1 MARLPGVPTVRNFLR
16 PVVIPAV
23 AAALILA
30 SAIPAQA
37 QARGRA
43 VPRSA
48 PVVTAPA
55 AGRAVATPRP
65 VATGPVYGP
74 GARYGYGYGYPYYGY
89 GYPYRPYY
97 PYYPSFGYGFG
108 FTVGFGFGFP
118 YSPWYGSLGYGYGY
132 PYGGYPYPYPFA
144 PYYGY
149 GYAMDVLTASLRL
162 EVKPRDAE
170 VYVDGY
176 RAGTV
181 DNFDGVFQRLRLTPG
196 EHSVVLYLDG
206 FHKVEQPIY
215 VGHGAD
221 QNVKLEMVKLGP
233 GEEAGPRPVPPPP
246 DERAEQQAREPRP
259 EDPRRGRGGPPP
271 EITVEQ
277 DPGPRSFGVLA
288 LNVQPA
294 DAEILID
301 GAPWTIPAGDARLN
315 VQLPAGRHRV
325 EIRKAGFATYT
336 EEVAVQAGRRLAL
349 NISLIRV
356 PAGGGASAVR
366 ASGGR

>member
-1 MARLPGVPTVRNFLR
+1 VATARP
-16 PVVIPAV
+16 
-23 AAALILA
+23 
-30 SAIPAQA
+30 
-37 QARGRA
+37 
-43 VPRSA
+43 
-48 PVVTAPA
+48 APA
-55 AGRAVATPRP
+55 PRAYAP
-65 VATGPVYGP
+65 GP
-74 GARYGYGYGYPYYGY
+74 RYGYGYGY

-97 PYYPSFGYGFG
+97 PYYPYYGYGFG
-108 FTVGFGFGFP
+108 FTVGFGFGGPWYP
-118 YSPWYGSLGYGYGY
+118 YSPWYGSVGYGY
-132 PYGGYPYPYPFA
+132 PYGPYPYAFS

-181 DNFDGVFQRLRLTPG
+181 DNFDGVFQRLRLRPG

-206 FHKVEQPIY
+206 FRKVEQQIY
-215 VGHGAD
+215 AGHGAD
-221 QNVKLEMVKLGP
+221 QSVKLEMEKVGA
-233 GEEAGPRPVPPPP
+233 GEQTGPRPVPPPP
-246 DERAEQQAREPRP
+246 PTADEQAERQAREPRP

-271 EITVEQ
+271 DITVEQ
-277 DPGPRSFGVLA
+277 EPGPRSFGVLA

-301 GAPWTIPAGDARLN
+301 GAPWTIPAGEARLN

-325 EIRKAGFATYT
+325 EIRKAGFASYS
-336 EEVAVQAGRRLAL
+336 EEVAVQPGRRFAL

-356 PAGGGASAVR
+356 PTGGGVR
-366 ASGGR
+366 ANGGR

>member
-23 AAALILA
+23 AALLILGT
-30 SAIPAQA
+30 AIPAQA

-43 VPRSA
+43 APRPTVGA
-48 PVVTAPA
+48 PTPA
-55 AGRAVATPRP
+55 RPVATPRP
-65 VATGPVYGP
+65 VPAGQVYGP
-74 GARYGYGYGYPYYGY
+74 GPRYGYGYGYPYYGY

-97 PYYPSFGYGFG
+97 PYFGYGFG
-108 FTVGFGFGFP
+108 FTVGFGFGGP
-118 YSPWYGSLGYGYGY
+118 WYPSYPWYGSFGYGY
-132 PYGGYPYPYPFA
+132 PYGPYPYY
-144 PYYGY
+144 PYFGYGY
-149 GYAMDVLTASLRL
+149 GYAFDTASLRL
-162 EVKPRDAE
+162 EVKPRETE

-181 DNFDGVFQRLRLTPG
+181 DNFDGTFQRLRLRPG

-206 FHKVEQPIY
+206 FRTVEQQIY
-215 VGHGAD
+215 VGHGAN
-221 QNVKLEMVKLGP
+221 QNVKLEMEKLGA
-233 GEEAGPRPVPPPP
+233 GEQMGPRPVPPPP

-259 EDPRRGRGGPPP
+259 EDPRRGRAAPPP
-271 EITVEQ
+271 DITVEQ
-277 DPGPRSFGVLA
+277 EPGPRSFGVLA

-301 GAPWTIPAGDARLN
+301 GAPWTIPAGDLRLN

-349 NISLIRV
+349 NVSLIRV
-356 PAGGGASAVR
+356 PAGGGR
-366 ASGGR
+366 

>member
-16 PVVIPAV
+16 PVAIPAV
-23 AAALILA
+23 AAALILG
-30 SAIPAQA
+30 SVIPAQA

-43 VPRSA
+43 APRSA
-48 PVVTAPA
+48 PVVGAPTAVRP
-55 AGRAVATPRP
+55 VATPRP
-65 VATGPVYGP
+65 VSARPVYGP
-74 GARYGYGYGYPYYGY
+74 GPRYGYGYGYGYPYYGY

-97 PYYPSFGYGFG
+97 PYFGYGFG
-108 FTVGFGFGFP
+108 FTVGFGFGGPWYP
-118 YSPWYGSLGYGYGY
+118 YYPWYGSFGYGYPYGPYPYAAYPYYGYGYGY
-132 PYGGYPYPYPFA
+132 P
-144 PYYGY
+144 
-149 GYAMDVLTASLRL
+149 MDVLTASLRL

-181 DNFDGVFQRLRLTPG
+181 DNFDGVFQRLRLRPG

-206 FHKVEQPIY
+206 FRKVEQQLY

-221 QNVKLEMVKLGP
+221 QSVKLEMEKLGAD
-233 GEEAGPRPVPPPP
+233 EQTGPRPVPPPP
-246 DERAEQQAREPRP
+246 PTADERAEQQAREPRP

-271 EITVEQ
+271 DITVEQ
-277 DPGPRSFGVLA
+277 EPGPRSFGVLA
-288 LNVQPA
+288 LNVQPV

-349 NISLIRV
+349 NVSLIRV
-356 PAGGGASAVR
+356 PAGR
-366 ASGGR
+366 

>member
-1 MARLPGVPTVRNFLR
+1 MDVMARLPGVPTVRNLLR
-16 PVVIPAV
+16 PVAIPAV
-23 AAALILA
+23 AAALVLG
-30 SAIPAQA
+30 SVVPAQA

-43 VPRSA
+43 VPRPA
-48 PVVTAPA
+48 PVVTAPTG
-55 AGRAVATPRP
+55 GRAVAVPRP
-65 VATGPVYGP
+65 VSAGPVYGP
-74 GARYGYGYGYPYYGY
+74 GPRYGYGYGYPYYRY
-89 GYPYRPYY
+89 GYPYYRPYY
-97 PYYPSFGYGFG
+97 PYFGYGFG
-108 FTVGFGFGFP
+108 FTVGFGFGGP
-118 YSPWYGSLGYGYGY
+118 YYPWYGSFGYGYPYGPYGYGYGY
-132 PYGGYPYPYPFA
+132 PYY

-149 GYAMDVLTASLRL
+149 GYPMDVLTASLRL

-181 DNFDGVFQRLRLTPG
+181 DNFDGVFQRLRMPPG
-196 EHSVVLYLDG
+196 EHSVVLYRDG
-206 FHKVEQPIY
+206 FRKVEQQIY
-215 VGHGAD
+215 LGHGAN
-221 QNVKLEMVKLGP
+221 QNVKLELEKLGA
-233 GEEAGPRPVPPPP
+233 GEETGPRPVPPPP

-271 EITVEQ
+271 DVTVEQ

-301 GAPWTIPAGDARLN
+301 GAPWTIPAGESRLN
-315 VQLPAGRHRV
+315 LQLPAGRHRV
-325 EIRKAGFATYT
+325 EIRKTGFATYT

-349 NISLIRV
+349 NVSLIRV
-356 PAGGGASAVR
+356 PAGGGLR

>member
-1 MARLPGVPTVRNFLR
+1 MARLPGVPTVRNLLR
-16 PVVIPAV
+16 PVVIGAV
-23 AAALILA
+23 AAALILG
-30 SAIPAQA
+30 SVIPVQA

-48 PVVTAPA
+48 PVVSPPA
-55 AGRAVATPRP
+55 AGRAVAAPRP
-65 VATGPVYGP
+65 VATGPIYGP
-74 GARYGYGYGYPYYGY
+74 GPRYGYGYGYGYPYYPY
-89 GYPYRPYY
+89 YRPYY
-97 PYYPSFGYGFG
+97 PYYPCC
-108 FTVGFGFGFP
+108 GFGFGFTIGFGFGAP
-118 YSPWYGSLGYGYGY
+118 YYPWYGSFGYGY
-132 PYGGYPYPYPFA
+132 PYGAYGYGYPFY

-149 GYAMDVLTASLRL
+149 GYPLDVLTASLRL
-162 EVKPRDAE
+162 EVKPRNAE

-181 DNFDGVFQRLRLTPG
+181 DNFDGVFQRLRLRPG

-206 FHKVEQPIY
+206 FRKVEQQLY

-221 QNVKLEMVKLGP
+221 QSVKLEMEKLGA

-271 EITVEQ
+271 DITVEQ
-277 DPGPRSFGVLA
+277 DPGPRSFGVIA
-288 LNVQPA
+288 LNVQPG

-301 GAPWTIPAGDARLN
+301 GAPWTIPAGEARLN
-315 VQLPAGRHRV
+315 VQLPAGRHKV

-349 NISLIRV
+349 NVSLIRV
-356 PAGGGASAVR
+356 PAGGGGR
-366 ASGGR
+366 ANGGR